1 MDRTEKL
8 KAAQSRADTLLN
20 QIKMLC
26 ILNKLNLTVYNGH
39 IAFVDQELKT
49 IVAEWVP
56 KYKMSD
62 IPKKAEDGVQ

>member
-8 KAAQSRADTLLN
+8 KAAQSRAQTLKD
-20 QIKMLC
+20 QITMLC

-39 IAFVDQELKT
+39 IAFVDQELRK
-49 IVAEWVP
+49 IVAVWVP